1 MTERI
6 NQQQSR
12 VLESIVLEK
21 KRKSGL
27 QKLDAT
33 HSECLPIWPIN
44 I

>member
-21 KRKSGL
+21 KKKKWPSKVGCNPFGML
-27 QKLDAT
+27 T
-33 HSECLPIWPIN
+33 HLAN
-44 I
+44 